1 MEVQPEELF
10 AQIDAHAAPLILD
23 VRSSTEFRAGHL
35 PGAVHLPFWSAFFR
49 AAQLPARRH
58 DPVVVYCGH
67 GPRAQ
72 LAATALRLRGFTD
85 VRLLCGHMSKW
96 RAAGRPIERPAT
108 DQHGRPRMNTDEHG

>member
-1 MEVQPEELF
+1 VEVQPEELL
-10 AQIDAHAAPLILD
+10 AQIDRHAAPLILD
-23 VRSSTEFRAGHL
+23 VRSSAEFRAGHL

-49 AAQLPARRH
+49 DLGLRVRRD

-72 LAATALRLRGFTD
+72 LAATALRLRGFTE

-96 RAAGRPIERPAT
+96 RAEGKPIERI
-108 DQHGRPRMNTDEHG
+108 N